1 MNNTR
6 IKRIIPSTC
15 VIVLALGLTGL
26 TFTGCGGGG
35 SGGNEP
41 GVGGVFRVVLA
52 EGLPNG
58 RLMPAQPNPAGEN
71 QVIMI
76 EFSKGVDP
84 ATLFDHST
92 SNGVSSGMRL
102 INHYYV
108 GTFTPQNPPDATET
122 QISQR
127 LEGFLVWN
135 GQTNFDVTTGTFR
148 PLNQLIS
155 VTSQDVGIGAANY
168 RAQTNVVFFVADTD
182 KNPKS
187 ADSFLPSAL
196 KTAALQ
202 ASQIQLDCQVTLK
215 SHLRG
220 EALSQ
225 RFGASFNVGTRD
237 YIFPRVDTVDP
248 VPDQTNVDVN
258 SQITVRFT
266 EAIEASTANAAPV
279 GGPTATTNFLV
290 QALALGPSGPVPV
303 QVDGSLSPTSG
314 STFAVVFTPQTTL
327 PGNTVIKVTI
337 TDGAGNYLDLSN
349 NELAKTS
356 ITGGNY
362 TFTTGVGPQLANNP
376 VAPQVVHFL
385 TQNSEMGAI
394 ETVQYDDI
402 RGMNEDFYVP
412 LNEKGTLRFPFPGH
426 LLDIEFGPFIAPYFQ
441 VPGSGANVIGNP
453 PVQNQY
459 LAIGLIQGN
468 ATRPIQTPPPDLH
481 IWTPPG
487 TQSDNGLCNVLVRP
501 FPPPVQPLGN
511 FLFVSNEEKDVIH
524 VINSNTFQHYTDF
537 RTPDPRGL
545 AMDPVLA
552 MLFVSNFGANSV
564 SVLDLNPDPK
574 THYPSGKLI
583 RMIPVG
589 SGPDAI
595 TVSASAE
602 DVVVVNRLAN
612 TASIIQLSKI
622 NSTKPV
628 RLTLAGNIGPECVD
642 VCSTGRIPALPPLYP
657 TLPWYAYFCNLGA
670 NNISVF
676 EGGPQQISGYGR
688 DNIIQVVNGFPT
700 PTALNSDEKS
710 AATAAQHE
718 PIDPGMSLTG
728 CWVTCGDGTVKHLRA
743 SRFKY
748 SQFPN
753 PPPSYIGV
761 DYEIATVV
769 KVDARPKDVVIRD
782 PFVVCQTNNN
792 KAGPDLPAT
801 GMGSVPARLYVVNG
815 DGTISII
822 NLAIGRE
829 ILRLPGIGISKLAAY
844 YTN

>member
-1 MNNTR
+1 MNSTR
-6 IKRIIPSTC
+6 IKRFIPCTF
-15 VIVLALGLTGL
+15 VVVLALGLAGL

-35 SGGNEP
+35 SGGGET
-41 GVGGVFRVVLA
+41 GVGGVFRVVVA
-52 EGLPNG
+52 EALPNG
-58 RLMPAQPNPAGEN
+58 RLMPVQPNPIGEN
-71 QVIMI
+71 QIIMI

-84 ATLFDHST
+84 ATLFDPST
-92 SNGVSSGMRL
+92 SNGVGSALRL

-108 GTFTPQNPPDATET
+108 GTFTPQNPPDASEP
-122 QISQR
+122 QVSQR
-127 LEGFLVWN
+127 LEGILVWN

-148 PLNQLIS
+148 PLNQLIQ
-155 VTSQDVGIGAANY
+155 VTAKDVGISEANF
-168 RAQTNVVFFVADTD
+168 RAQTNVAFFVADTD
-182 KNPKS
+182 KNPRTTE
-187 ADSFLPSAL
+187 SFLPSAL
-196 KTAALQ
+196 ASAGLQ
-202 ASQIQLDCQVTLK
+202 ASQIQLDCQTTVK

-225 RFGASFNVGTRD
+225 RFGASFNVGTQD
-237 YIFPRVDTVDP
+237 FIFPRVDTVDP

-258 SQITVRFT
+258 AQITIRFT
-266 EAIEASTANAAPV
+266 EAIEASTAQAAPV
-279 GGPTATTNFLV
+279 GGPTAQTNFLV
-290 QALALGPSGPVPV
+290 EALALGPTGPVPV
-303 QVDGSLSPTSG
+303 QVDGSLTPTSG
-314 STFAVVFTPQTTL
+314 STFDVVFTPQTTM

-337 TDGAGNYLDLSN
+337 TAAAGNYLDLSN
-349 NELAKTS
+349 NELAQTA

-385 TQNSEMGAI
+385 TQNSEMGSI

-402 RGMNEDFYVP
+402 RGQNEDFYVP

-468 ATRPIQTPPPDLH
+468 AARPIQNPPPDLH

-487 TQSDNGLCNVLVRP
+487 TPPDNGLCNVLVQP

-511 FLFVSNEEKDVIH
+511 FLFVSNEEKDLIH
-524 VINSNTFQHYTDF
+524 VINSNTFVHYTDF

-545 AMDPVLA
+545 AMDPILA
-552 MLFVSNFGANSV
+552 MLFVTNFGANSV
-564 SVLDLNPDPK
+564 SVLDLNADPVS
-574 THYPSGKLI
+574 HYPSGKLI

-595 TVSASAE
+595 TVGTSGE
-602 DVVVVNRLAN
+602 DVLVVNRLEN
-612 TASIIQLSKI
+612 SASIIQLSKI
-622 NSTKPV
+622 NSTNPI
-628 RLTLAGNIGPECVD
+628 RLTIAGNIGPECVD
-642 VCSTGRIPALPPLYP
+642 VCSTGRIPALPPLWP

-700 PTALNSDEKS
+700 PTALNSDEMS
-710 AATAAQHE
+710 AATAVQHE
-718 PIDPGMSLTG
+718 PIDPGTSLTG

-753 PPPSYIGV
+753 PPPSQIGV
-761 DYEIATVV
+761 DYEIASVV
-769 KVDARPKDVVIRD
+769 KVGARPKDVVIRD
-782 PFVVCQTNNN
+782 PFLVCQTNNN
-792 KAGPDLPAT
+792 KAMPDQVAT
-801 GMGSVPARLYVVNG
+801 GQAVAPARSYVVNG
-815 DGTISII
+815 DGTVSII
-822 NLAIGRE
+822 NLAIGKE
-829 ILRLPGIGISKLAAY
+829 ILRLPGIGVLKLAAY

>member
-6 IKRIIPSTC
+6 IKRIIPSTFA
-15 VIVLALGLTGL
+15 IVLALGLTGL

-41 GVGGVFRVVLA
+41 GVGGVFRVVVA
-52 EGLPNG
+52 EALPNG
-58 RLMPAQPNPAGEN
+58 RLMPDVPNPPNEN
-71 QVIMI
+71 QVIMV

-84 ATLFDHST
+84 ATLFDHT
-92 SNGVSSGMRL
+92 TTNGVGSGMRL
-102 INHYYV
+102 INHFYE
-108 GTFTPQNPPDATET
+108 GQFTTQNPPTSTNT
-122 QISQR
+122 QTSQR

-135 GQTNFDVTTGTFR
+135 GQTNFDETTGTFR
-148 PLNQLIS
+148 PLDQMIS
-155 VTSQDVGIGAANY
+155 ITAQDVGINDANY
-168 RAQTNVVFFVADTD
+168 KAQTNVIYFVADKD

-196 KTAALQ
+196 NTATLK
-202 ASQIQLDCQVTLK
+202 ASQIQLDCQTMIK

-220 EALSQ
+220 EALDQ

-237 YIFPRVDTVDP
+237 FIFPRIDTVDP
-248 VPDQTNVDVN
+248 VPDQSNVDVN

-266 EAIEASTANAAPV
+266 EAIEASTAFAAPV
-279 GGPTATTNFLV
+279 GGPTAQTNFLV
-290 QALALGPSGPVPV
+290 EALIVGPTGPVPV
-303 QVDGSLSPTSG
+303 QVDGTISPSSG
-314 STFAVVFTPQTTL
+314 STFDVVFTPQTNM

-337 TDGAGNYLDLSN
+337 TSGTGNYIDLSN
-349 NELAKTS
+349 NELAQTA
-356 ITGGNY
+356 ITDGNY

-394 ETVQYDDI
+394 ETVEYDDVK
-402 RGMNEDFYVP
+402 GMNEDFYVP

-459 LAIGLIQGN
+459 LAINMIQGN
-468 ATRPIQTPPPDLH
+468 APRPNQSPPPDIH

-487 TQSDNGLCNVLVRP
+487 TSPDNGLCNVLVQP
-501 FPPPVQPLGN
+501 FPPPVQPVGN

-537 RTPDPRGL
+537 KTPDPRGL

-552 MLFVSNFGANSV
+552 MLFVTNFGANSV
-564 SVLDLNPDPK
+564 SVLDLNPDPI

-595 TVSASAE
+595 TVSAQGE
-602 DVVVVNRLAN
+602 DVLVVNRLEN
-612 TASIIQLSKI
+612 TASVIGISKI
-622 NSTKPV
+622 NSTNPV
-628 RLTLAGNIGPECVD
+628 RLILSGNIGPECVD

-670 NNISVF
+670 DNVSVF

-700 PTALNSDEKS
+700 PTALNSDEMS
-710 AATAAQHE
+710 SATAVQHE
-718 PIDPGMSLTG
+718 PIDPGTSLTG
-728 CWVTCGDGTVKHLRA
+728 CWVTCGDGTVKFLRA

-761 DYEIATVV
+761 DYEIASVV
-769 KVDARPKDVVIRD
+769 KVGARPKDVVVRD
-782 PFVVCQTNNN
+782 PFVVCQTNNH
-792 KAGPDLPAT
+792 KAAPDLTAT
-801 GMGSVPARLYVVNG
+801 GMGSIPARIYVVNG
-815 DGTISII
+815 DGTVSII
-822 NLAIGRE
+822 NLAIGKE